1 MKKELLLASALASTV
16 GAVGIAEA
24 ASGSFSGHT
33 RTGINGSQLDS
44 SAGASDTVGNTQ
56 LNNFAVSLSE
66 TTDAGVK
73 IATGFTLTDEGGAE
87 SDASGMTLTF
97 TDGSSLQLIEA
108 GSAAAAH
115 AVSVPGGGGEVGIT
129 NTSSNNSAGALTTGM
144 GADPVGFDYATA
156 ADAFGIEGFSANF
169 SASFNSD
176 VAATSGSTGTVTIEN
191 SYAVG
196 VTYKTTAGDS
206 TVTIGAGYNEGNTN
220 SQTANKDNRTY
231 QVGATVVTGDLTVG
245 AGFLDGDW
253 LADNE
258 QMNGSYAT
266 AGVKYVSGDITFNVG
281 ASSGDAVDEV
291 LGAVATSSED
301 SVDKVGA
308 SVDYVIASGV
318 TGTVGYRS
326 EDAKNDGTA
335 SPTHSGSSWYVGATV
350 SF

>member
-16 GAVGIAEA
+16 GMAGIAEA
-24 ASGSFSGHT
+24 ASATFSGHT
-33 RTGINGSQLDS
+33 RTGVNASNPDTS
-44 SAGASDTVGNTQ
+44 DSDTVGNTQ
-56 LNNFAVSLSE
+56 LNNFNVSLSE
-66 TTDAGVK
+66 TTDGGVK

-115 AVSVPGGGGEVGIT
+115 AVSVPNGGGEVGIS
-129 NTSSNNSAGALTTGM
+129 NTSTNNAAGGLDVGM
-144 GADPVGFDYATA
+144 GADAVGFDYATV
-156 ADAFGIEGFSANF
+156 ADAFGIEGFSANV
-169 SASFNSD
+169 SASFNND
-176 VAATSGSTGTVTIEN
+176 VSVTSGAAGTVTLEN

-206 TVTIGAGYNEGNTN
+206 TVTIGAGYNQGDHN
-220 SQTANKDNRTY
+220 SQTASKDNATY
-231 QVGATVVTGDLTVG
+231 HLGATVATGDLTVG
-245 AGFLDGDW
+245 AGYAGGDW

-258 QMNGSYAT
+258 QMQGGYT
-266 AGVKYVSGDITFNVG
+266 AVGAKYVSGDITFSVG
-281 ASSGDAVDEV
+281 ITSGDAKDESIGV
-291 LGAVATSSED
+291 AATSGED
-301 SVDKVGA
+301 STDKISA

-326 EDAKNDGTA
+326 EDTTLEGTT
-335 SPTHSGSSWYVGATV
+335 SNTHSGSSWYVGATV

>member
-1 MKKELLLASALASTV
+1 MKKELLLATALASTL
-16 GAVGIAEA
+16 GAAGIAEA

-33 RTGINGSQLDS
+33 RVGVTADNPDS
-44 SAGASDTVGNTQ
+44 SNADSYGGDQKS
-56 LNNFAVSLSE
+56 NFAVSISE
-66 TTDAGVK
+66 TTDAGVA
-73 IATGFTLTDEGGAE
+73 IATGFTLADEGSAE
-87 SDASGMTLTF
+87 VDSSGLTLTF

-115 AVSVPGGGGEVGIT
+115 AVSVPGGGGELGIT
-129 NTSSNNSAGALTTGM
+129 NTSSNNAAGGLTTGM
-144 GADPVGFDYATA
+144 GSDAVGFDYATA
-156 ADAFGIEGFSANF
+156 ADAFGVEGLSANV

-176 VAATSGSTGTVTIEN
+176 VSATSGAAGTVTLEN

-206 TVTIGAGYNEGNTN
+206 TVTIGAGYNQGDVN
-220 SQTANKDNRTY
+220 SDTATKDNQTF
-231 QVGATVVTGDLTVG
+231 QLGGTVVTGDLTVG
-245 AGFLDGDW
+245 AGYMDGDW

-258 QMNGSYAT
+258 QMSGSFVS
-266 AGVKYVSGDITFNVG
+266 AGAKYVSGDITFNIG
-281 ASSGDAVDEV
+281 MSSGDASDESI
-291 LGAVATSSED
+291 GTSGTSVED

-326 EDAKNDGTA
+326 EDVKDEGADDQ
-335 SPTHSGSSWYVGATV
+335 SHSGSSWYVGATV